1 MGANLKL
8 SFLSKFLISLLIFY
22 SGLSIGYSSIDTQ
35 NFSLDYDS
43 DIFIYRNI
51 AKEGLDGVCSNDHRC
66 TRMAIPLVA
75 HGLSKIN
82 PLEGKFNSPRFNIF
96 VINIIIFYITVISL
110 FWFASKRYNLEIAS
124 LTIVFFFTHFMTINL
139 FFYGVADSLEFLLS
153 ILLFIILFEKKYI
166 YLIPLFV
173 IASINKETFLIFATP
188 ILIIWSI
195 SERNDHKYFNLLLNS
210 FISIL
215 IFLLIFYLLKSYIQ
229 NDISQ
234 FSNKITSLINFK
246 KFRMYLDLDQM
257 RNLIYSV
264 LLLVPIGIYGL
275 KKDRILFSSAL
286 VIIIIYFLIGG
297 TMGGSGAAIG
307 RYIFSSVGPMLLIGQ
322 SIFFIDLYNQYKKNQ

>member
-1 MGANLKL
+1 MVANLKL
-8 SFLSKFLISLLIFY
+8 SFLNKILISLLIFY

-35 NFSLDYDS
+35 NFALDYDS
-43 DIFIYRNI
+43 DIFIYRDI
-51 AKEGLDGVCSNDHRC
+51 AKEGIEGVCSNDHRC
-66 TRMAIPLVA
+66 TRIAIPLAA

-96 VINIIIFYITVISL
+96 VINIVIFYITVISL
-110 FWFASKRYNLEIAS
+110 FWFTSKRYNLEIAI

-153 ILLFIILFEKKYI
+153 VLLFIILFEKKYI
-166 YLIPLFV
+166 YLIPLFIV
-173 IASINKETFLIFATP
+173 AAINKETFLIFSVP
-188 ILIIWSI
+188 ILIIWLI
-195 SERNDHKYFNLLLNS
+195 SERNNHKFSNFLLNS

-215 IFLLIFYLLKSYIQ
+215 IFLLIFYLLKSYVQ

-234 FSNKITSLINFK
+234 FSNKVTSLINFK
-246 KFRMYLDLDQM
+246 KFSMYFDLDQM

-264 LLLVPIGIYGL
+264 LLLVPIGLYGL

-286 VIIIIYFLIGG
+286 IITITYFIIGG
-297 TMGGSGAAIG
+297 TMTGSGAALG
-307 RYIFSSVGPMLLIGQ
+307 RYIFSSVGPILLIGQ
-322 SIFFIDLYNQYKKNQ
+322 SIFFINLYNQYKKNK